1 MGGGHAKALIMSV
14 AVATG
19 ALLSAAPALAQPVD
33 TARIAA
39 GDPND
44 WLTYH
49 GSYKGWDFSGLDQ
62 INANNVKDLEVAWTH
77 IPGRSTRGLQ
87 SMPLAADGVLYY
99 TGSYSRTFAL
109 DGATGKLIWSFL
121 PELDDATVS
130 RQTHSPYTRG
140 LALGEGKAFVGSVD
154 GRLFAL
160 DAKTGK
166 LLWETKLIDSAKLT
180 VGFTGAPIYAN
191 GTVIIG
197 AQGGEWPYR
206 GPIFGVD
213 AATGKKKWE
222 FDTTSGTDEAKKT
235 WGNDTWRVGGG
246 GGWMPGTY
254 DAATNTVWWGT
265 ANPAPLYDWSGPD
278 FMTTGARPGLNLYT
292 TSVIALDPDTG
303 KLKFF
308 HQELPHDT
316 WDFDS
321 AVGEFVSIDRDG
333 KQYMVH
339 PNKSGFIFVY
349 DRVRREGG
357 ERLAARAEL
366 QLRQGHRP
374 EDGRTDRAARL
385 HRRQAGGRALPAHL
399 RRRQLEL
406 GLLQPEHRPLLQDR
420 QGMVH
425 DAGSGEDHAGDRAAG
440 AAQHRRQLHDRQA
453 AERRDLRPSRRS
465 RPDHG
470 RQEVGSPLPRA
481 ADWRASCPPRA
492 TWCSCRTAA
501 GLCTPITPRP
511 APNSGTTAT
520 ASAIRAASSATRLA
534 ASSTSLSPPAS
545 AAWPATITGAN
556 FGEPYKSMPRDEGIL
571 VVYSLKQ

>member
-1 MGGGHAKALIMSV
+1 MTAGPVKESRPSARLESGASSSFVVNRLKDPGPRPSGPARLFPRGDGEDASMRGHAKTLTLTV

-19 ALLSAAPALAQPVD
+19 ALLSAAAALAQPVD
-33 TARIAA
+33 TARISA

-109 DGATGKLIWSFL
+109 DGATGNLIWSFL

-154 GRLFAL
+154 GRLFGL

-166 LLWETKLIDSAKLT
+166 QLWETKLIDSAKLT
-180 VGFTGAPIYAN
+180 VGFTGAPIYVN

-213 AATGKKKWE
+213 AATGAKKWE
-222 FDTTSGTDEAKKT
+222 FDTTSGTDEAKKS

-265 ANPAPLYDWSGPD
+265 ANPAPLYDWSG
-278 FMTTGARPGLNLYT
+278 
-292 TSVIALDPDTG
+292 
-303 KLKFF
+303 
-308 HQELPHDT
+308 
-316 WDFDS
+316 
-321 AVGEFVSIDRDG
+321 
-333 KQYMVH
+333 
-339 PNKSGFIFVY
+339 
-349 DRVRREGG
+349 
-357 ERLAARAEL
+357 
-366 QLRQGHRP
+366 
-374 EDGRTDRAARL
+374 
-385 HRRQAGGRALPAHL
+385 
-399 RRRQLEL
+399 
-406 GLLQPEHRPLLQDR
+406 
-420 QGMVH
+420 
-425 DAGSGEDHAGDRAAG
+425 GD
-440 AAQHRRQLHDRQA
+440 
-453 AERRDLRPSRRS
+453 
-465 RPDHG
+465 
-470 RQEVGSPLPRA
+470 
-481 ADWRASCPPRA
+481 WK
-492 TWCSCRTAA
+492 
-501 GLCTPITPRP
+501 
-511 APNSGTTAT
+511 NS
-520 ASAIRAASSATRLA
+520 
-534 ASSTSLSPPAS
+534 
-545 AAWPATITGAN
+545 
-556 FGEPYKSMPRDEGIL
+556 
-571 VVYSLKQ
+571 